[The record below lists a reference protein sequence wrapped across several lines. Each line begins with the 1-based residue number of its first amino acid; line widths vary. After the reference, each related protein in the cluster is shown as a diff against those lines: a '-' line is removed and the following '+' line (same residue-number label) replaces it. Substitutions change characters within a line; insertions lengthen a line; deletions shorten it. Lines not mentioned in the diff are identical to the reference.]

1 MPRTKR
7 PVRVQEKTGVKDD
20 VLKKLDKIVAEQK
33 ANIDARVQMECRN
46 VDLAFKMLLG
56 TISSTVLN
64 KTVGQLK
71 NELLIKEVANTTR
84 KTRNSSRAT
93 SNDDGYLTETS
104 QGSAERG
111 KKMAPPSSN
120 RASRSRSAD
129 ASARK
134 MAAAPRTD
142 AKPRRRSRSAVYKTP
157 AYNKTATK
165 HYPDI
170 TPKVAPQT
178 PLTLLRHARQGE
190 MLVSMSGSPV
200 MPSIGSMA
208 TDGKA
213 HCNFMLKDGTM
224 LSLQPNQLRQSQAFI
239 PFSLMDANVL
249 NQLKTL
255 QDNLAKVV
263 KMGENVVKT

>member
-7 PVRVQEKTGVKDD
+7 PARAQEKTGVKDD
-20 VLKKLDKIVAEQK
+20 ELKKLDKIVAEQK
-33 ANIDARVQMECRN
+33 ANIDSRVHMECRN

-56 TISSTVLN
+56 TISNTVLN
-64 KTVGQLK
+64 KTIGQLK
-71 NELLIKEVANTTR
+71 NELHLKEVGNSTR

-93 SNDDGYLTETS
+93 SHDDGYLTETS

-111 KKMAPPSSN
+111 KKMGLPTTN

-129 ASARK
+129 ATARK
-134 MAAAPRTD
+134 MAAPRTE
-142 AKPRRRSRSAVYKTP
+142 AKPRRRSRSVLYKTP

-200 MPSIGSMA
+200 MPSVGAIA
-208 TDGKA
+208 TDSKA

-224 LSLQPNQLRQSQAFI
+224 LSLQPNRLRQSQAFI

-263 KMGENVVKT
+263 KMGENVVHT

>member
-93 SNDDGYLTETS
+93 SNDD
-104 QGSAERG
+104 
-111 KKMAPPSSN
+111 APPSSN